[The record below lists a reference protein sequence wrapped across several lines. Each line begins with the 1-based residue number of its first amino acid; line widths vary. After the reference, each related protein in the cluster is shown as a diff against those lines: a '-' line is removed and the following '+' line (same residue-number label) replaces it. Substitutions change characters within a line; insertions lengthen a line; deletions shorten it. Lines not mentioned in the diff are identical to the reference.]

1 MLTETTDYEK
11 LYRDF
16 RWDIPARFNM
26 ARACCDR
33 HADGSGP
40 PGADLCRRGRRQ
52 LAHLVRRDGRD
63 VAPFR
68 QCAEGRRLERGDRV
82 AVFLSQSL
90 ELPIVHLAAWRSGL
104 VSIPLFALFGEDALE
119 FRLSNSGAKAIVTD
133 EAGWEKIAKIRDRL
147 PALANIYVTGGAAPA
162 GTKSFWSSV
171 EAASDQFAT
180 VDTSADDPA
189 IIIYTSG
196 TTGNPKGALHAHR
209 VLLGHLP
216 NVEMVHDFLPK
227 PGDVMWTPAD
237 WAWIGGLFDALF
249 PAWYHGVPVVGH
261 RARKFEPQAAMQ
273 LMADHGVRNVFLP
286 PTALKLMRQA
296 EVRHAGVKLRSMLSG
311 GESLGAE
318 LLEWVRATFGIDA
331 HEVYGQTE
339 CNLVVGSNSKL
350 FPIRPGSMGK
360 ATPGFDVRIV
370 NERGEEQPSGSRGII
385 GVRQPNPCTMIG
397 YWKNEEATAKKFAGE
412 FLLTGDLGVQDE
424 DGYFWYVSREDD
436 VITTAGYRVGP
447 SEIEDTLLKHPAV
460 AMSAV
465 VGIPDP
471 VRTESIKAW
480 IVLRPGFA
488 PERRAG
494 ARDPGFCESAAR
506 RARISAFRAIH
517 RQPADDRHRQGAAA
531 GVADAGVITV
541 VPAKAWAASNRR
553 PCERRDDA
561 KSFDSNQH
569 SPQWPASM
577 KKIIGREGDDVH
589 LRQG

>member
-1 MLTETTDYEK
+1 MLTETTDYAK

-16 RWDIPARFNM
+16 RWNIPARFNM

-33 HADGSGP
+33 HADGSGRLALIYVDEG
-40 PGADLCRRGRRQ
+40 GASSRTSFDEMAAMSRRFANVLKAAG
-52 LAHLVRRDGRD
+52 
-63 VAPFR
+63 
-68 QCAEGRRLERGDRV
+68 LERGDRV

-147 PALANIYVTGGAAPA
+147 PALGDIYVTGGTAPA
-162 GTKSFWSSV
+162 GAKSFWSQV
-171 EAASDQFAT
+171 EAASDQFAA
-180 VDTSADDPA
+180 VDTSSDDPA

-296 EVRHAGVKLRSMLSG
+296 GVRHAGVRLRSMLSG

-339 CNLVVGSNSKL
+339 CNLVVGSNSNL

-370 NERGEEQPSGSRGII
+370 NERGEEQPRGSRGII
-385 GVRQPNPCTMIG
+385 GVRQPNPCTMLG
-397 YWKNEEATAKKFAGE
+397 YWKNEEATARKFAGE
-412 FLLTGDLGVQDE
+412 FLLTGDLGIQDE

-488 PERRAG
+488 PDEALAREIQDFVKVRLAAHEYPRFVQFTETLPMTATGKVLRR
-494 ARDPGFCESAAR
+494 E
-506 RARISAFRAIH
+506 
-517 RQPADDRHRQGAAA
+517 
-531 GVADAGVITV
+531 
-541 VPAKAWAASNRR
+541 
-553 PCERRDDA
+553 
-561 KSFDSNQH
+561 
-569 SPQWPASM
+569 
-577 KKIIGREGDDVH
+577 
-589 LRQG
+589 LRTLG